1 MSCALQK
8 TFQAVQKLLA
18 AKRSRAKRSGAL
30 RKRWISAAPCT
41 KAVLQ
46 RCPWVLRFCA
56 TFLCFWRVL
65 KCLPSLS
72 SALLHW
78 GVLLQSFEVF
88 LASKAVQ
95 NAAKQRLE
103 GCLALTLGAQNSSIM
118 VFLSVWECFFFFLMC
133 FSVLRTAETEQSAS
147 EHIKAEKKQ

>member
-1 MSCALQK
+1 M
-8 TFQAVQKLLA
+8 
-18 AKRSRAKRSGAL
+18 
-30 RKRWISAAPCT
+30 
-41 KAVLQ
+41 
-46 RCPWVLRFCA
+46 
-56 TFLCFWRVL
+56 
-65 KCLPSLS
+65 
-72 SALLHW
+72 
-78 GVLLQSFEVF
+78 LLQSFEVF

-118 VFLSVWECFFFFLMC
+118 VFLSVWERFLSVLMC